1 MKLMMYLGDDLIE
14 SIPLELENIPL
25 PGYVGSFKRSL
36 KIKYSD
42 LIQQY
47 QQAPDFLVID
57 PGPQVDEVVG
67 LFD

>member
-1 MKLMMYLGDDLIE
+1 MMYLGDDLIE

-42 LIQQY
+42 LIRQCQH
-47 QQAPDFLVID
+47 APDFLVID
-57 PGPQVDEVVG
+57 PGPQVNEVV
-67 LFD
+67 D